1 MARFLYNEPVEAT
14 GGGIIKITTWKNAS
28 RYVMSQTSGG
38 AGENEW
44 FGNQS
49 ISFTKQKSATESYI
63 MVTGIVPGQGMPNY
77 PQIGMMCTIDGLWT
91 MHNATGGPRTGAGG
105 GGAFYCGPDQ
115 SSEGTL
121 GIIHKSF
128 REWDI
133 AAGEHFLSAG
143 WRANSGVQSFNQ
155 LNPNVNDNNRHHQT
169 ATHICIY
176 EITKTT

>member
-1 MARFLYNEPVEAT
+1 MARFLYNGPVATT
-14 GGGIIKITTWKNAS
+14 GGGIIKVTTWKNAA
-28 RYVMSQTSGG
+28 RYSMTTTSGSS
-38 AGENEW
+38 GENEW
-44 FGNQS
+44 LGNNS

-77 PQIGMMCTIDGLWT
+77 PQIGMMCTIDGLYT
-91 MHNATGGPRTGAGG
+91 MYNNSSGPRTGAGG

-115 SSEGTL
+115 SSEGNL

-133 AAGEHFLSAG
+133 AAGAHTLTAG
-143 WRANSGVQSFNQ
+143 WRSNSAVRTANTI
-155 LNPNVNDNNRHHQT
+155 NPNSSDNNRHHQT

-176 EITKTT
+176 EITKT